1 MHLTDAEDS
10 MIESFRDLTVWQKSM
25 VLAERTYAVSRKL
38 PKDETLGLI
47 SQLRRVSV
55 SIPSNIAEGKGIG
68 GRGYLRHLRIALG
81 SEAEL
86 QTQIELAVRL
96 KMISRQEA
104 DPLAAQASEVGR
116 MLIGLLRSL
125 LRAGS
130 QLGD

>member
-1 MHLTDAEDS
+1 VGLAKRATSRRFVDRRNLVPVRSDSQKPARSHVANAMHLTDAEDS

-68 GRGYLRHLRIALG
+68 GRPKSNWPCG
-81 SEAEL
+81 
-86 QTQIELAVRL
+86 
-96 KMISRQEA
+96 
-104 DPLAAQASEVGR
+104 
-116 MLIGLLRSL
+116 
-125 LRAGS
+125 
-130 QLGD
+130 

>member
-1 MHLTDAEDS
+1 

-25 VLAERTYAVSRKL
+25 VLAERTYAVSQKL
-38 PKDETLGLI
+38 PKDETFGLV

-55 SIPSNIAEGKGIG
+55 SIPSNIAEGMGIG

-96 KMISRQEA
+96 KMISREEA
-104 DPLAAQASEVGR
+104 EPLVAQASEVGR

-125 LRAGS
+125 LRAGG
-130 QLGD
+130 QLE